1 MLSTRPRLPTGQRR
15 KPRRGP
21 NAASFNLLAPNGA
34 LGWAIYDAVLC
45 RNLLIYF
52 SEEAFAAAI
61 GLFARCLTPGGYLF
75 LGHSESLLDRK
86 TPFAPAMVGGA
97 VVYRKLEAA

>member
-1 MLSTRPRLPTGQRR
+1 MPDFG
-15 KPRRGP
+15 RGVRFF
-21 NAASFNLLAPNGA
+21 NANLLAPNGT

-52 SEEAFAAAI
+52 SEEAFATAI
-61 GLFARCLTPGGYLF
+61 GLFARCLMPGGYLF

>member
-1 MLSTRPRLPTGQRR
+1 MRCFH
-15 KPRRGP
+15 
-21 NAASFNLLAPNGA
+21 ANLLAPNGA
-34 LGWAIYDAVLC
+34 LGWSVYDAILC

-52 SEEAFAAAI
+52 SDEAFASAHRA
-61 GLFARCLTPGGYLF
+61 LRALLLPGGYLF

-86 TPFAPAMVGGA
+86 TAFAPAMVGGA